1 MDSLLGLR
9 EVKLEEVGSSSGFR
23 ALPPCPWF
31 TDVVRETG
39 KSEEGLSPN
48 CIALGESPFRES
60 PALLSPI
67 LLSPILL
74 SPVLLSPS
82 LLRCVRLLR

>member
-48 CIALGESPFRES
+48 CIAL
-60 PALLSPI
+60 
-67 LLSPILL
+67 
-74 SPVLLSPS
+74 
-82 LLRCVRLLR
+82 